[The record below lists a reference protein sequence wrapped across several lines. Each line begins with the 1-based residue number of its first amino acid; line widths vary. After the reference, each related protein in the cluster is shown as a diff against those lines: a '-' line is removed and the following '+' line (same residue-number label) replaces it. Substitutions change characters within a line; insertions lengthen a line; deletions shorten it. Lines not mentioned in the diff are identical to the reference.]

1 MVRPVKNT
9 VDFGFEDIPINQK
22 KKRVGDIFSKV
33 AQKYDLMNDVMSF
46 GLHRC
51 WKHYL
56 ISLAKIKPDF
66 EVCDLASGTGDVAM
80 LIADKLSSG
89 GHITLSDINPDMLKI
104 GRDKF
109 LDRGLTKNA
118 DFVVADAEN
127 LPFKNNCFDL
137 VTMAFGLRNVTNKKQ
152 AIQEINR
159 ILKPGGVALIM
170 EFSHPEIGFVKASY
184 DKYSF
189 NVIPKL
195 GEFFA
200 GDYDS
205 YKYLVESIRRHPN
218 QNILR
223 DWFLEMGFDECEVKN
238 IHSGIVA
245 IHMGYKF

>member
-1 MVRPVKNT
+1 MVRSTKNT
-9 VDFGFEDIPINQK
+9 VDFGFEDIPLNQK

-33 AQKYDLMNDVMSF
+33 APKYDLMNDVMSF

-51 WKHYL
+51 WKQYL
-56 ISLAKIKPDF
+56 ISLANIKPDF
-66 EVCDLASGTGDVAM
+66 EVCDLASGTGDVAT
-80 LIADKLSSG
+80 LIADKLSSS

-109 LDRGLTKNA
+109 LDRGLTKKA

-127 LPFKNNCFDL
+127 LPFENNSFDL

-159 ILKPGGVALIM
+159 ILKPGGVALVM
-170 EFSHPEIGFVKASY
+170 EFSHPESGF
-184 DKYSF
+184 KYSF
-189 NVIPKL
+189 NIIPKL
-195 GEFFA
+195 GELFA

-218 QNILR
+218 QSVLR
-223 DWFLEMGFDECEVKN
+223 DWFIDSGFDECKVKN
-238 IHSGIVA
+238 IHTGIVA